1 MLDMKG
7 LLNIASAFLGCGLI
21 LSMAML
27 VLAGVVK
34 FGVILWQMI
43 FYEEKIMTLTFK
55 NVLSRNF
62 DLEYEIPREVGE
74 HYESL
79 VSFNRG
85 YDFNKEIRQ
94 YVINFAKQFSEFLT
108 LENEQQ
114 LNERL
119 VKYNKLVVELKTN
132 ILKATTIPSVMI
144 CGPANYPTRRKQKE
158 EERIYR
164 LESELYSP
172 DGKHSRFIENTRK
185 MFDPVLIEQ
194 KIELEKKRKERAEE
208 KGWQDFYTELEHDEL
223 AGYGFDVEND
233 RLYIETHGK
242 PSDEIRALL
251 KKAALRWSSKNQRW
265 QRILTVN
272 AINSVNRNVMNQL
285 GLPEMEDSK

>member
-1 MLDMKG
+1 ME
-7 LLNIASAFLGCGLI
+7 
-21 LSMAML
+21 LSF
-27 VLAGVVK
+27 K
-34 FGVILWQMI
+34 SVIQ
-43 FYEEKIMTLTFK
+43 
-55 NVLSRNF
+55 RNF
-62 DLEYEIPREVGE
+62 ELVYKIPQEVGE
-74 HYESL
+74 RYESL
-79 VSFNRG
+79 TSFSRG
-85 YDFNKEIRQ
+85 RDFNKAVKDYMVDFVE
-94 YVINFAKQFSEFLT
+94 QFREFLT
-108 LENEQQ
+108 PENEEQM
-114 LNERL
+114 NERL

-172 DGKHSRFIENTRK
+172 DGKHARFVENTRK

-251 KKAALRWSSKNQRW
+251 KKAALRWSPKNQRW

-272 AINSVNRNVMNQL
+272 AINSVNRNVMDQL
-285 GLPEMEDSK
+285 GLPEMDKKTSH

>member
-1 MLDMKG
+1 
-7 LLNIASAFLGCGLI
+7 
-21 LSMAML
+21 
-27 VLAGVVK
+27 
-34 FGVILWQMI
+34 
-43 FYEEKIMTLTFK
+43 MTLTFK

-85 YDFNKEIRQ
+85 YDFNQEVRQ
-94 YVINFAKQFSEFLT
+94 YVVNFVEQFSEFLT

-164 LESELYSP
+164 LESELY
-172 DGKHSRFIENTRK
+172 
-185 MFDPVLIEQ
+185 
-194 KIELEKKRKERAEE
+194 
-208 KGWQDFYTELEHDEL
+208 
-223 AGYGFDVEND
+223 
-233 RLYIETHGK
+233 
-242 PSDEIRALL
+242 
-251 KKAALRWSSKNQRW
+251 
-265 QRILTVN
+265 
-272 AINSVNRNVMNQL
+272 
-285 GLPEMEDSK
+285 